1 MGGLPAFL
9 RRLYCKKQR
18 WPRKLA
24 VDSADGQMDP
34 IAGRPKQAEWYGQDD
49 RLCSSLRRFLLV
61 VKPSAL
67 P

>member
-9 RRLYCKKQR
+9 HYPYCKKQR

-24 VDSADGQMDP
+24 VDSADGQMGP
-34 IAGRPKQAEWYGQDD
+34 FAARPKKAEWDGQDD
-49 RLCSSLRRFLLV
+49 RPFSSLRRLLLG